1 VDGLILP
8 LLLVAQGVMAG
19 VDTVLNH
26 EILAKLPQRADARRE
41 IGLHVLRELA
51 WMLIFVALAWFA
63 LHGAW
68 AAALAAVLGA
78 EVAVT
83 ACDELVENRTRVL
96 PRNERVLHLFLT
108 LNLGVIITLLAPQ
121 LADAFSRPTALV
133 PLSHGPASWALMPF
147 ALAAAA
153 WAVRD
158 FLAWQQLGRASV
170 TA

>member
-1 VDGLILP
+1 MDGLLLP

-26 EILAKLPQRADARRE
+26 EILAKLPQRPEARRE
-41 IGLHVLRELA
+41 VGLHVLREVA
-51 WMLIFVALAWFA
+51 WTLIFMALAWFTV
-63 LHGAW
+63 HGAW
-68 AAALAAVLGA
+68 AAALALVLAG

-96 PRNERVLHLFLT
+96 PQNERVLHAFLT
-108 LNLGVIITLLAPQ
+108 LNLGVIIMLLAPR

-133 PLSHGPASWALMPF
+133 PQSHGLASWILMPF

-158 FLAWQQLGRASV
+158 FLAWRRLRRASV